1 MEAPALSQIQE
12 ESADRGVRVVAINT
26 APWSGLPEWQDFWR
40 RSGGGEVIWATDD
53 GQSLVRLLQ
62 VTSLGTTMIIDR
74 QGRLS
79 YRDDGATPYS
89 TLRREVDDLL

>member
-1 MEAPALSQIQE
+1 MDQ
-12 ESADRGVRVVAINT
+12 GVRVVAINT
-26 APWSGLPEWQDFWR
+26 APWSGLPEWQDFWI
-40 RSGGGEVIWATDD
+40 SKGGGEVIWATDRD
-53 GQSLVRLLQ
+53 QRLVRLLQ
-62 VTSLGTTMIIDR
+62 VRSLGTTIIIDR